1 MVAKFFINCA
11 LNKSPCSSEFLWWVF
26 DEYDQTEFNG
36 LQLKI
41 VCSDQS
47 FFIKYGLQQFD
58 DKRRLVIALRDYKK
72 LVHLSSP
79 PKFEDTKGVITN
91 FGIKQLLNWCKKSN
105 HNIEY
110 SLDNG
115 NNQLN
120 KEQQN
125 NLLTE
130 LQSKINITHR

>member
-1 MVAKFFINCA
+1 MAISKKRKNT
-11 LNKSPCSSEFLWWVF
+11 LKLDNQEFLWWVF
-26 DEYDQTEFNG
+26 DETDQTEFDG

-58 DKRRLVIALRDYKK
+58 NKRKLVIALRDYKK
-72 LVHLSSP
+72 LIHLASP
-79 PKFEDTKGVITN
+79 PKFEDANGIITN
-91 FGIKQLLNWCKKSN
+91 SGIKKLIKWCKKSN
-105 HNIEY
+105 HNIQY

-120 KEQQN
+120 KEQQDS
-125 NLLTE
+125 LLVE